1 MRRLGQFCFH
11 FLSLS
16 FCYCYLPI
24 FAVFLLLIYHAC
36 NDAVHLSIDSKF
48 VIYQYIVERVHNNTL
63 LCTHIL
69 TRKPKVI
76 MESFSN
82 AETMESVC
90 SGAPLDGDTL
100 AAMSHVDRKTIS
112 SRYYHFIKR
121 SFDLC
126 FSFILGIILLIPML
140 IIALIIKLDSP
151 GPVLF
156 RQERLGKCG
165 RPFTMIKFRSMCVDA
180 EKDGP
185 KWADREDKRCTKFGR
200 ALRKSRLDEL
210 PQLWNILIGNMSF
223 VGPRPERACF
233 YEEFDEYIPEFKH
246 RLQVTPGLT
255 GLAQINGGYEL
266 KPEEKIVYDMYY
278 IRNRSFSLDL
288 SCMFKTVR
296 LMFTHE
302 GAR

>member
-1 MRRLGQFCFH
+1 
-11 FLSLS
+11 
-16 FCYCYLPI
+16 
-24 FAVFLLLIYHAC
+24 
-36 NDAVHLSIDSKF
+36 
-48 VIYQYIVERVHNNTL
+48 
-63 LCTHIL
+63 
-69 TRKPKVI
+69 

-100 AAMSHVDRKTIS
+100 AAMSHVGGKTIS
-112 SRYYHFIKR
+112 STYYHFIKR

-278 IRNRSFSLDL
+278 IRNRSFRLDL

-302 GAR
+302 GVR

>member
-1 MRRLGQFCFH
+1 
-11 FLSLS
+11 
-16 FCYCYLPI
+16 
-24 FAVFLLLIYHAC
+24 
-36 NDAVHLSIDSKF
+36 
-48 VIYQYIVERVHNNTL
+48 
-63 LCTHIL
+63 
-69 TRKPKVI
+69 

-100 AAMSHVDRKTIS
+100 AAMSHVGGKTIS

-278 IRNRSFSLDL
+278 IRNRSFRLDL

>member
-1 MRRLGQFCFH
+1 
-11 FLSLS
+11 
-16 FCYCYLPI
+16 
-24 FAVFLLLIYHAC
+24 
-36 NDAVHLSIDSKF
+36 
-48 VIYQYIVERVHNNTL
+48 
-63 LCTHIL
+63 
-69 TRKPKVI
+69 
-76 MESFSN
+76 MESFTN

-100 AAMSHVDRKTIS
+100 AAMSHVGGKTIS

-278 IRNRSFSLDL
+278 IRNRSFRIDL

>member
-1 MRRLGQFCFH
+1 
-11 FLSLS
+11 
-16 FCYCYLPI
+16 
-24 FAVFLLLIYHAC
+24 
-36 NDAVHLSIDSKF
+36 
-48 VIYQYIVERVHNNTL
+48 
-63 LCTHIL
+63 
-69 TRKPKVI
+69 

-100 AAMSHVDRKTIS
+100 AAMSHVGGKTIS
-112 SRYYHFIKR
+112 SSYYHFIKR

-233 YEEFDEYIPEFKH
+233 YEEFDKYIPEFKH

-278 IRNRSFSLDL
+278 IRNRSFRLDL